1 MWVRIQGVLQKKK
14 IVLIFNFYKMNKSHS
29 LQVAVV
35 VIHVALVLIDS
46 LRIDAFLEK
55 KKEIGKNQIFAG
67 SRQAYFFELINSC
80 IT

>member
-1 MWVRIQGVLQKKK
+1 MGSNPKGFAKKKK

-46 LRIDAFLEK
+46 LRIDACLEK
-55 KKEIGKNQIFAG
+55 KMEKIRFLQGPCRPIF
-67 SRQAYFFELINSC
+67 LN
-80 IT
+80 